1 MRILCFGTF
10 AEVLRV
16 CCRGYVGSSKRN
28 RNETVPQRRLVGELL
43 NAVDTSRGKDW
54 TDGDNSQQLS
64 RKLLR
69 CEQHIPDDL
78 KHAAE
83 TVKASVIAEHFK
95 ENLIPLIE
103 KSEVAV
109 LAIRDI
115 IKNDFGMTDS
125 IIATYF
131 RFESKQQLLA
141 EKGVNIFEFLV
152 NAFIYAIKGVDNK
165 KGKGGIK
172 EVDETYILSFQ
183 AHIDQ
188 IRLDTS
194 YLASTSSAVNSS
206 MTQRSLFEL
215 EVSNDFTPSLDDW
228 ELVLEVGGECPECG
242 KRLSKGKNDRSLP
255 RYKIVVIDKT
265 KSDSPT
271 NRIAMCP
278 ECYDG
283 YILETSSGDIDR
295 VSRLKQGFV
304 SLVRSREAL
313 SENRVPIEMQIEEVL
328 KAIELTPEVSLK
340 RISDDRVY
348 EVERKVTESVLLMR
362 KIRGYA
368 LEYFECV
375 EALLKA
381 TDRARSQKF
390 RLFQSKVI
398 TCYEEANANETSQEK
413 IYNHLVDWLYRQAKY
428 THKTA
433 CEIIIAYFV
442 QICDV
447 FEPEAEGTEYAVA
460 K

>member
-16 CCRGYVGSSKRN
+16 CCRGYVGGGKRN
-28 RNETVPQRRLVGELL
+28 RNETVPQRKLVGELL
-43 NAVDTSRGKDW
+43 NAVDTSYGKDW

-83 TVKASVIAEHFK
+83 TVKASIIAEHFK
-95 ENLIPLIE
+95 ENLFPLIE

-141 EKGVNIFEFLV
+141 EKGVNIFEFLA

-165 KGKGGIK
+165 KGKDGIK

-183 AHIDQ
+183 ARTNQ

-194 YLASTSSAVNSS
+194 SLTSTSSAVNTS
-206 MTQRSLFEL
+206 MTQRSLFEMG
-215 EVSNDFTPSLDDW
+215 VSNELRPPLDDW
-228 ELVLEVGGECPECG
+228 ELVLEVCGECPECG

-255 RYKIVVIDKT
+255 RYRIVVIDIS

-295 VSRLKQGFV
+295 VSRLKQACV
-304 SLVRSREAL
+304 NLVRSREAL
-313 SENRVPIEMQIEEVL
+313 LDNKVPIEMQIEEVL
-328 KAIELTPEVSLK
+328 KTIEMTPEASLK
-340 RISDDRVY
+340 RIRDDRVY
-348 EVERKVTESVLLMR
+348 KVEQKVTESVVLMR
-362 KIRGYA
+362 KIREYA

-375 EALLKA
+375 ETLLKA
-381 TDRARSQKF
+381 SEEARSQKF
-390 RLFQSKVI
+390 RLFQSIVI
-398 TCYEEANANETSQEK
+398 TCYEKVKANETSQEK
-413 IYNHLVDWLYRQAKY
+413 IYNHLVDWLYRQAKC
-428 THKTA
+428 THKAA

-447 FEPEAEGTEYAVA
+447 FEPVAEGAKHAVA